1 MFIKSI
7 IGGKGLM
14 VNNGSPIT
22 PNISSYGVDNPSHG
36 QLRMRNND
44 IEVWNGGSN
53 GGSWIPLYGASTMV
67 EFDSETKSILEWA
80 KNKMEKEKKY
90 QEMAKTNDMIANAL
104 SSVEEAEKELD
115 FIFSLASDHANK
127 DGI

>member
-7 IGGKGLM
+7 IGGKGL
-14 VNNGSPIT
+14 VVHNGSPIT
-22 PNISSYGVDNPSHG
+22 PNISSYGVDNPFHG

-44 IEVWNGGSN
+44 IEVWNGGS
-53 GGSWIPLYGASTMV
+53 WVPLYGASTMV
-67 EFDSETKSILEWA
+67 ELDYESKSILEWA

-90 QEMAKTNDMIANAL
+90 QEMAKTN
-104 SSVEEAEKELD
+104 EAVAYAMQAIEDAERELD
-115 FIFSLASDHANK
+115 FIVTLSTDHSAK

>member
-14 VNNGSPIT
+14 VNNGSPSV
-22 PNISSYGVDNPSHG
+22 PYVNSNGMENPSQG

-44 IEVWNGGSN
+44 IEVWNS
-53 GGSWIPLYGASTMV
+53 GSWVPIYGASAMV
-67 EFDSETKSILEWA
+67 DFDYETKSILEWA

-115 FIFSLASDHANK
+115 FLFSLASDHANK

>member
-7 IGGKGLM
+7 IGGKGL
-14 VNNGSPIT
+14 VVHNGSPIT
-22 PNISSYGVDNPSHG
+22 PNISSYGVDNPFHG

-44 IEVWNGGSN
+44 IEVWNGGS
-53 GGSWIPLYGASTMV
+53 WVPLYGASTMV
-67 EFDSETKSILEWA
+67 ELDYESKSILEWA

-115 FIFSLASDHANK
+115 FLFSLASDHANK